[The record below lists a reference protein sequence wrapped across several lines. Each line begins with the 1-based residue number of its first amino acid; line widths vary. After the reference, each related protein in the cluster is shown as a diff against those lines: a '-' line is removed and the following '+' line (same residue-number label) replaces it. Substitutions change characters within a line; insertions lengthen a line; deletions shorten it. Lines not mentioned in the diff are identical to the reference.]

1 MFLPH
6 TPGMTLSVRLKPM
19 RLTLRTLMNPR
30 CAVRDAQAIEP
41 PPWWQT
47 FLRLAFPVLVVSV
60 IVSQWLYQIIPTGLP
75 PEAMPGAWG
84 FGVYSVLAMSIGV
97 LGLAWSAHYLTE
109 LFQGYSHPDRAMLA
123 VTIGLLP
130 AWVGKV
136 AAAFPWPWGN
146 TIGLLLIL
154 YSLWLLYWSLRGVL
168 GLRRGNRIG
177 LFVATVFCGAFI
189 ALIFGWLL
197 MDLIPGATPET
208 RIGTTWLI

>member
-1 MFLPH
+1 MNSFPSRLN
-6 TPGMTLSVRLKPM
+6 PGLLV
-19 RLTLRTLMNPR
+19 LRTLTNPLR
-30 CAVRDAQAIEP
+30 AVREVGELEAI

-47 FLRLAFPVLVVSV
+47 FLRLALPVLLVSV
-60 IVSQWLYQIIPTGLP
+60 IASQWLYQVIPTGLP

-84 FGVYSVLAMSIGV
+84 FGAYSVLAMSIGV

-146 TIGLLLIL
+146 TVGLLLIL
-154 YSLWLLYWSLRGVL
+154 YSLWLLYWSLRGIL
-168 GLRRGNRIG
+168 GLKRGNRIG

-189 ALIFGWLL
+189 TLIFGWLL
-197 MDLIPGATPET
+197 MDLIPGATPGT

>member
-1 MFLPH
+1 MSSFPSRLN
-6 TPGMTLSVRLKPM
+6 PGRLV
-19 RLTLRTLMNPR
+19 LRTLTNPLR
-30 CAVRDAQAIEP
+30 AVREAAELETA

-47 FLRLAFPVLVVSV
+47 FLHLAFPVLLVSV

-75 PEAMPGAWG
+75 PGAMPGAWG

-109 LFQGYSHPDRAMLA
+109 LFQGYSHPDQAMLA

-146 TIGLLLIL
+146 TVGLLLIL
-154 YSLWLLYWSLRGVL
+154 YSLWLLYWSLCGIL
-168 GLRRGNRIG
+168 GLKRGNRIG

-189 ALIFGWLL
+189 TLIFGWLL

>member
-1 MFLPH
+1 MNSFPSRLN
-6 TPGMTLSVRLKPM
+6 PGRLV
-19 RLTLRTLMNPR
+19 LRTLTNPLR
-30 CAVRDAQAIEP
+30 AVREAGELETV

-47 FLRLAFPVLVVSV
+47 FVRLAFPVLLVSV
-60 IVSQWLYQIIPTGLP
+60 IVSQWLYQIIPPGLP

-136 AAAFPWPWGN
+136 VAAFPWPWGN
-146 TIGLLLIL
+146 TVGLLLIL
-154 YSLWLLYWSLRGVL
+154 YSLWLLYGSLCGIL
-168 GLRRGNRIG
+168 GLKRGNRIG

-189 ALIFGWLL
+189 TLIFGWLL

>member
-1 MFLPH
+1 MSSFPSRLN
-6 TPGMTLSVRLKPM
+6 PGLLV
-19 RLTLRTLMNPR
+19 LRTLTSPLRAVLEVAELETAPPR
-30 CAVRDAQAIEP
+30 
-41 PPWWQT
+41 WQT
-47 FLRLAFPVLVVSV
+47 FLRLAFPVLLVSV
-60 IVSQWLYQIIPTGLP
+60 IASQWLYQVIPTGLP

-130 AWVGKV
+130 AWAGKV

-146 TIGLLLIL
+146 TVGLLLIL
-154 YSLWLLYWSLRGVL
+154 YSLWLLYWSLRGIL

-189 ALIFGWLL
+189 TLIFGWLL

>member
-1 MFLPH
+1 MNSFPSRLS
-6 TPGMTLSVRLKPM
+6 PGLLV
-19 RLTLRTLMNPR
+19 LRTLTNPLR
-30 CAVRDAQAIEP
+30 AVREVGELEAIP
-41 PPWWQT
+41 LWWQT
-47 FLRLAFPVLVVSV
+47 FLRLAFPVLLLSV

-75 PEAMPGAWG
+75 QEAIPGAWG

-146 TIGLLLIL
+146 TVGLLLIF
-154 YSLWLLYWSLRGVL
+154 YSLWLLYWSLRGIL
-168 GLRRGNRIG
+168 GLKRGNRIG

-189 ALIFGWLL
+189 TLIFGWLL

-208 RIGTTWLI
+208 RIGTTWLL

>member
-1 MFLPH
+1 MSSFPSRLN
-6 TPGMTLSVRLKPM
+6 PGLLV
-19 RLTLRTLMNPR
+19 LRTLTNPLR
-30 CAVRDAQAIEP
+30 AVREVGELEAT

-47 FLRLAFPVLVVSV
+47 FLRLALPVLLVSV
-60 IVSQWLYQIIPTGLP
+60 IASQWLYQVIPTGLP

-146 TIGLLLIL
+146 TVGLLLIL
-154 YSLWLLYWSLRGVL
+154 YSLWLLYWSLRGIL

-189 ALIFGWLL
+189 TLIFGWLL

>member
-1 MFLPH
+1 MSSFPSRLN
-6 TPGMTLSVRLKPM
+6 PGLLV
-19 RLTLRTLMNPR
+19 LRTLTNPLR
-30 CAVRDAQAIEP
+30 AVREVGELEAI

-47 FLRLAFPVLVVSV
+47 FLRLALPVLLLSV
-60 IVSQWLYQIIPTGLP
+60 IASQWLYQVIPTGLP

-146 TIGLLLIL
+146 TVGLLLIF
-154 YSLWLLYWSLRGVL
+154 YSLWLLYWSLRGIL
-168 GLRRGNRIG
+168 GLKRGNRIG

-189 ALIFGWLL
+189 TLIFGWLL